1 MNYRLQ
7 NSLHKLRSVVWISSA
22 VLLCSGLM
30 AGQSQQTSSLLT
42 PAQQEAKLE
51 LDAAAR
57 AYREGKFD
65 DAQWHSERALSLDP
79 DNKTA
84 PQFVARTIHAQF
96 KHGDLSPENVARAQ
110 EAITA
115 YKRILSTN
123 RLDDEAYK
131 AIAWIYMELKEDELW
146 RNWILQRAAD
156 SSFDNERRSEAY
168 VVLASKEWDCAF
180 KFTELPSHKITT
192 VANHKAFVE
201 FHKSNDETEFENAQ
215 QCASHGLDMADQA
228 IVLNPDSESAWSYKT
243 NLLLELS
250 KFAEMSGDVQQ
261 KAEFQRQYKDA
272 LKETMRLSDAAR
284 QQKEKADPELEP

>member
-1 MNYRLQ
+1 MNYQLQ
-7 NSLHKLRSVVWISSA
+7 NSPYKSKSVVWISSV
-22 VLLCSGLM
+22 VLLCSGLI
-30 AGQSQQTSSLLT
+30 AAQSQQTPSILT

-65 DAQWHSERALSLDP
+65 EAHWHSERALTLDP
-79 DNKTA
+79 ENKTA
-84 PQFVARTIHAQF
+84 PIFVARTIHAQF
-96 KHGDLSPENVARAQ
+96 KRGDLSLENVARAQ
-110 EAITA
+110 EAIAA

-131 AIAWIYMELKEDELW
+131 AIAWIYGELKEDELL

-168 VVLASKEWDCAF
+168 EVLTSQDWDCSF
-180 KFTELPSHKITT
+180 KFTELPSHKTT
-192 VANHKAFVE
+192 TLGGGIE
-201 FHKSNDETEFENAQ
+201 FHKSNDEIEFENAQ
-215 QCASHGLDMADQA
+215 QCAVRGLGMADLA
-228 IVLNPDSESAWSYKT
+228 ITLKAYSEPAWSYKT

-261 KAEFQRQYKDA
+261 KVELQRQYKDA
-272 LKETMRLSDAAR
+272 LKETTRLATAR
-284 QQKEKADPELEP
+284 EQTEESKP